1 MVSENLLFGRI
12 QNATLHSF
20 GTNSFIRLRFDCTDS
35 SRVLTN
41 ITAQSGYKGFELVRV
56 GMILTAS
63 TQFPSGTV
71 ITAVDATTITVADL
85 PAATGTNRLARIAPP
100 KGMYFVESGSLTV
113 PSNQSLDQRDVT
125 GSADSEYNALY
136 NKWGIISQLASTG
149 SSTTAIG
156 GDFAQYEI
164 HEVVDR
170 QGTLDF
176 SCYITAS
183 NGVFAEPVAKQP
195 VSNGSTF
202 ALVELGFSSS
212 IATTFNASD
221 IGIGG
226 GFGPAAFQIAAARL
240 IDKLTSGSA
249 SGSGGGS
256 NDPAFPFSGSAQ
268 ITGSLAVTGSTIF
281 TLASES
287 LDDVLLIKGNTPESG
302 SITVNNQGI
311 LRMQWSG
318 STPPD
323 AVEGGLYYSASAFYA
338 GLE

>member
-1 MVSENLLFGRI
+1 MVSENLLFGRVHS
-12 QNATLHSF
+12 ATLHSF

-63 TQFPSGTV
+63 TQFPSGTI

-100 KGMYFVESGSLTV
+100 KGMYFIESGSLEV
-113 PSNQSLDQRDVT
+113 PSNQDLNQRSVT

-136 NKWGIISQLASTG
+136 NKWGIIAQLASTA
-149 SSTTAIG
+149 SSTTGIA
-156 GDFAQYEI
+156 GDFAQYEVT
-164 HEVVDR
+164 EVVDR
-170 QGTLDF
+170 QGSLDLSF
-176 SCYITAS
+176 YITSS
-183 NGVFAEPVAKQP
+183 NGVLTEPVAKQP
-195 VSNGSTF
+195 ISNASAF
-202 ALVELGFSSS
+202 ALSQIGFSSS
-212 IATTFNASD
+212 IATTFNAAD
-221 IGIGG
+221 IGIAAGY
-226 GFGPAAFQIAAARL
+226 GPAAFQIAAGRL

-249 SGSGGGS
+249 SGSSGDS
-256 NDPAFPFSGSAQ
+256 TPAFPFSGSAQ
-268 ITGSLAVTGSTIF
+268 ITGSLAVTGSTVF
-281 TLASES
+281 TLASSS